1 MAFELYLDTA
11 DLESIREIGSR
22 VALAGVTTNPK
33 IIAKSGLGFDEAISG
48 ICELLDPEQ
57 KLFAQVIATDVEG
70 IIADARAIASLR
82 PANAIPKIPVT
93 SAGLAAIKRLAAEG
107 MEVLATAIYD
117 ADTAFVAALN
127 GAAYLAP
134 YVNRMC
140 DLGDGVGQVCELV
153 EMLAVQGM
161 GAKVLAAS
169 FKNADQVHQL
179 VLNGCPAAT
188 LPPDVCRAFAYN
200 PYSEAATEE
209 FGQAWE
215 QAFGRTTLR

>member
-1 MAFELYLDTA
+1 MFELYLDTA
-11 DLESIREIGSR
+11 DLGAIREIGGR
-22 VALAGVTTNPK
+22 VSLAGVTTNPK
-33 IIAKSGLGFDEAISG
+33 IIAASGLSFEAAMSG
-48 ICELLDPEQ
+48 ICELLEPEQ
-57 KLFAQVIATDVEG
+57 KLFAQVIATDVDG
-70 IIADARAIASLR
+70 IIADARAIAALR

-93 SAGLAAIKRLAAEG
+93 SAGLAAIKRLAGEG

-117 ADTAFVAALN
+117 ADTAFAAALN

-140 DLGDGVGQVCELV
+140 NLGDGIAEVCELI
-153 EMLAVQGM
+153 EMLAIQGM
-161 GAKVLAAS
+161 DAKVLAAS
-169 FKNADQVHQL
+169 FKNANQVHQL
-179 VLNGCPAAT
+179 ILNGCPAAT